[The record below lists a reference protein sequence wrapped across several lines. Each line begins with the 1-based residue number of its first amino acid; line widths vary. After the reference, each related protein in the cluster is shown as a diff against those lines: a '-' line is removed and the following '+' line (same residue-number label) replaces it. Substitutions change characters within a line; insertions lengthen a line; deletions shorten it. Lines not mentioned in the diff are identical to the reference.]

1 MESCWTGTFL
11 TYRYLLILLV
21 YFFEISKITLPP
33 WTLLTCVIRADPPYT
48 QNTQAALD
56 PETPGGPLALKD
68 GFILV
73 SVLNLASS
81 YENIKKKKKLKA
93 NRVTEEILFL
103 ERFPWAWF
111 ETEWNTDIVHSS
123 ILSPPPPPPTFLRRA
138 PRSLGSALCVV
149 VDRVRNSHVQFLFLT
164 CYLVRK
170 HTNISCS
177 CYPGN
182 QLSLNTKQHASSPET
197 DCIKRMYMHQSSE
210 NTN

>member
-1 MESCWTGTFL
+1 M
-11 TYRYLLILLV
+11 
-21 YFFEISKITLPP
+21 
-33 WTLLTCVIRADPPYT
+33 
-48 QNTQAALD
+48 QNRHAALD
-56 PETPGGPLALKD
+56 PKYTSGPPCSQRWFHFSF
-68 GFILV
+68 GFDFGQQLWKH
-73 SVLNLASS
+73 
-81 YENIKKKKKLKA
+81 EWKKTTKNKFKA

-103 ERFPWAWF
+103 ERFLWAWF

-123 ILSPPPPPPTFLRRA
+123 ILSPPHPRNIFLCRA

-197 DCIKRMYMHQSSE
+197 DCIKRMYMHQSSG

>member
-1 MESCWTGTFL
+1 MKTW
-11 TYRYLLILLV
+11 
-21 YFFEISKITLPP
+21 
-33 WTLLTCVIRADPPYT
+33 
-48 QNTQAALD
+48 
-56 PETPGGPLALKD
+56 
-68 GFILV
+68 
-73 SVLNLASS
+73 
-81 YENIKKKKKLKA
+81 IKKQNKKTSWK
-93 NRVTEEILFL
+93 RTESQKRYCFSSAFHEPDS
-103 ERFPWAWF
+103 RQS
-111 ETEWNTDIVHSS
+111 ETWTSS
-123 ILSPPPPPPTFLRRA
+123 IHPSFHLSPSPPQKHFLCRA

-210 NTN
+210 EHQLDIPLTTEGTPQQYTITMI